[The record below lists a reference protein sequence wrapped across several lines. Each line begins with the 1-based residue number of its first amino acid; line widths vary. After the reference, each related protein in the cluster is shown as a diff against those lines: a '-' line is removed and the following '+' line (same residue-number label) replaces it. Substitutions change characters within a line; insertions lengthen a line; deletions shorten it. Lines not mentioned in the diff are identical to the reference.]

1 MFEVS
6 IEKFL
11 PTLFDTGIEF
21 AKASFRILLVIVAA
35 YVAVRLLRLA
45 LNRVEAMLVR
55 AGEASET
62 VPGAALMRVRTLVS
76 VLWTIA
82 VGLIWFVAVL
92 MVLGQIGVNVAPI
105 LASAGVLGLAVG
117 FGAQNLVKDLVSGFF
132 LILEN
137 QIRVGDIAIING
149 TGGLVEAITF
159 RTIVLRDLSGV
170 VHVFPNGTI
179 NTLANMTKDW
189 SAYVLDVGV
198 AYKEDTDHVIDI
210 MRKVAGDMQ
219 AEPTYRSAMLEPIE
233 IFGVDAF
240 TDSAVTIKARFK
252 TRPLQQYMIGR
263 EYRRRLKKA
272 FDAAGIEIPFPQ
284 RALTMGQASSPFQ
297 LVIKET
303 EADSARSN

>member
-1 MFEVS
+1 
-6 IEKFL
+6 
-11 PTLFDTGIEF
+11 
-21 AKASFRILLVIVAA
+21 
-35 YVAVRLLRLA
+35 
-45 LNRVEAMLVR
+45 
-55 AGEASET
+55 
-62 VPGAALMRVRTLVS
+62 
-76 VLWTIA
+76 
-82 VGLIWFVAVL
+82 
-92 MVLGQIGVNVAPI
+92 
-105 LASAGVLGLAVG
+105 
-117 FGAQNLVKDLVSGFF
+117 
-132 LILEN
+132 
-137 QIRVGDIAIING
+137 
-149 TGGLVEAITF
+149 
-159 RTIVLRDLSGV
+159 LSGV